1 LRRAFWLALGLGAGA
16 TSAVLAAR
24 WFQRQTR
31 RMAPA
36 NLARQAGGT
45 VRDLSSL
52 VGEAMRE
59 FRQGMADKESE
70 VRSSLGKGNGGDRP

>member
-1 LRRAFWLALGLGAGA
+1 VRRVFWLALGLGAGA
-16 TSAVLAAR
+16 TGAVMAAR
-24 WFQRQTR
+24 WFERQTR

-52 VGEAMRE
+52 VGEALRE
-59 FRQGMADKESE
+59 FRQGMMEKESE
-70 VRSSLGKGNGGDRP
+70 VRSSLGE

>member
-1 LRRAFWLALGLGAGA
+1 MRRVFWLALGLGAGA
-16 TSAVLAAR
+16 TGAVIVAR
-24 WFQRQTR
+24 WFERQTR

-52 VGEAMRE
+52 VGEALSE
-59 FRQGMADKESE
+59 FRRGMVEKESE
-70 VRSSLGKGNGGDRP
+70 VRSSLGE

>member
-1 LRRAFWLALGLGAGA
+1 MRRVFWLALGLGAGA
-16 TSAVLAAR
+16 TGAVMAAR
-24 WFQRQTR
+24 WFERQTR

-52 VGEAMRE
+52 VGEALRE
-59 FRQGMADKESE
+59 FRQGMMEKESE
-70 VRSSLGKGNGGDRP
+70 VRSSLGE

>member
-1 LRRAFWLALGLGAGA
+1 VRRIFWVALGLGAGA
-16 TSAVLAAR
+16 TGAVIAAR
-24 WFQRQTR
+24 WFERQTR

-52 VGEAMRE
+52 VGEALRE
-59 FRQGMADKESE
+59 FRQGMVEKESE
-70 VRSSLGKGNGGDRP
+70 VRSSLGE

>member
-1 LRRAFWLALGLGAGA
+1 
-16 TSAVLAAR
+16 
-24 WFQRQTR
+24 
-31 RMAPA
+31 MAPA
-36 NLARQAGGT
+36 NLARQASGT

-70 VRSSLGKGNGGDRP
+70 VRSSLGTGNGRDRP